1 MFEISTE
8 AIDKIKHI
16 LESREQTGPIRLM
29 PISGGCAGTSLDL
42 FFDEPADNDLRLE
55 RNGIAFIIDKSVYEQ
70 AEPISIDYSENP
82 VTPGFL
88 VSSALDSGTAC
99 GDCACSC

>member
-1 MFEISTE
+1 MFEVSTE

-16 LESREQTGPIRLM
+16 LEERQKTEAIRLM
-29 PISGGCAGTSLDL
+29 PVSGGCAGTSLDL
-42 FFDEPADNDLRLE
+42 FFDEPTDDDLRLDE
-55 RNGIAFIIDKSVYEQ
+55 NGVAFIIDKTVYEQ
-70 AEPISIDYSENP
+70 AKPISIDYSENP

-88 VSSALDSGTAC
+88 VSSALDSGAGC